1 MEIRVYVTRDG
12 KTPFVDWLGKLR
24 DRSARARI
32 RLQLDRILLGN
43 PGDRKTLGQGLYEM
57 RIHYGPD
64 YRVYYGKEGGHIV
77 LLLCGGNKSTQQSDI
92 RLANNY
98 WQDYRNRS
106 DDKK

>member
-1 MEIRVYVTRDG
+1 MDIRVYVTRDG

-24 DRSARARI
+24 DRSARTRI
-32 RLQLDRILLGN
+32 RIQLDRILLGN
-43 PGDRKTLGQGLYEM
+43 PGDRKSLGQGLYEI
-57 RIHYGPD
+57 RIHYGPG
-64 YRVYYGKEGGHIV
+64 YRVYYGKEGGHLV

>member
-1 MEIRVYVTRDG
+1 MDIRVYVTRDG

-24 DRSARARI
+24 DRSARTRI

-43 PGDRKTLGQGLYEM
+43 PGDCKSLGQGLYEM
-57 RIHYGPD
+57 RIHYGPG
-64 YRVYYGKEGGHIV
+64 YRVYYGKEGGHLV

-98 WQDYRNRS
+98 WRDYRNRS